1 MLISHIIVQCS
12 HEFLKADH
20 IAPAT
25 FATFVQL
32 LSPFSPHI
40 SEELWKHLGHEESI
54 VLSTWPTYN
63 PELIK
68 ENQFELVVQVNGK
81 IRDQFIAP
89 VAISEQE
96 AIVQALA
103 RPKIQK
109 WLDGKSPKKV
119 IYVKEKLVSIVV

>member
-1 MLISHIIVQCS
+1 M
-12 HEFLKADH
+12 A
-20 IAPAT
+20 
-25 FATFVQL
+25 
-32 LSPFSPHI
+32 
-40 SEELWKHLGHEESI
+40 EELWKHLGHEESI